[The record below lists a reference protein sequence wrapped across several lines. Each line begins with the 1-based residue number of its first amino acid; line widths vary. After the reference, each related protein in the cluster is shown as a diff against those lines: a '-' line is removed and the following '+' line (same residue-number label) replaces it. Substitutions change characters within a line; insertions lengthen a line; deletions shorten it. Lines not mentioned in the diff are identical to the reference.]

1 MKESNEL
8 RAKFTQIHDDLR
20 AGKITVEAAKA
31 LTRAEEANFNIILG
45 ELKYCKLRG
54 ETPEL
59 DFFKEK

>member
-1 MKESNEL
+1 MKESNTL

-31 LTRAEEANFNIILG
+31 LTRALG
-45 ELKYCKLRG
+45 EDWRIIRTELIYCKQRG
-54 ETPEL
+54 YMPEL